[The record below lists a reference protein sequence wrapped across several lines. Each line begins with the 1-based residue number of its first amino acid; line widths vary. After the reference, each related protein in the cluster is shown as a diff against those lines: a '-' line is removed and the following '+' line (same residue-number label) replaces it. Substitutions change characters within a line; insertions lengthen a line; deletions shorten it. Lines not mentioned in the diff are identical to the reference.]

1 MWACFLCSLTA
12 LKGGETIDIVLDN
25 AGFELFTDLCLA
37 HVLVT
42 VCKASKVNHALAMY
56 STKRHIHVF
65 LGQVVFHAKRIP
77 WFVSDVTLPDF
88 EWALAQLEQSG
99 SRLKVSFDTQR
110 VVV

>member
-1 MWACFLCSLTA
+1 MA
-12 LKGGETIDIVLDN
+12 LKGSETIDIVLDN

-42 VCKASKVNHALAMY
+42 VCKASKVNLLWVMRP
-56 STKRHIHVF
+56 TKRHAHVF

-88 EWALAQLEQSG
+88 EWTLAQLEQSG
-99 SRLKVSFDTQR
+99 HRMKVSFDTQY